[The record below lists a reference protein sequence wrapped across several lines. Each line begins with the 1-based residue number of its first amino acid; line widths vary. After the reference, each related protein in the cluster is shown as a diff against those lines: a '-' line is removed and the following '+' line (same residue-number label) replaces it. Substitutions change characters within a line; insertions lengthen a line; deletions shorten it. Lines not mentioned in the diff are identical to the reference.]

1 MGNLRGAGGGRR
13 LEFPDLPMSAPAH
26 SAVTRAPRVDWVD
39 YSKGICI
46 FFVVMLHCNGVT
58 EKYAQSTGWL
68 SEVVAF
74 ARPFRMPDFFLIAGL
89 FLASTIDRP
98 WRTYLDKKVVHF
110 YYFYAIWA
118 SIQFFTYSMWRDLD
132 QGADTGRLIRHY
144 IALYFDPEDALWFIY
159 ILPIF
164 FVVTRLV
171 KSLPVWLV
179 WAAAVA
185 LHSAGID
192 TPWVIPDEFAA
203 RYVYFY
209 SGYVFA
215 PLVFRAADWALAHA
229 GRSLGYLAAWGLLNG
244 WLVGNGWAKLPGV
257 SLALGYLGGLA
268 VVFTAGLCT
277 RVSWTRPLRY
287 LGEHSI
293 VVYLANG
300 LVARWLALGLL
311 PFITDVGSLALV
323 VTVLAV
329 AATVV
334 LYWICDATPLR
345 ILYRRPR
352 WFSLPNPGPIGRAAP
367 AIIRG
372 APEPPGGSGSA

>member
-1 MGNLRGAGGGRR
+1 
-13 LEFPDLPMSAPAH
+13 MSATTTTSP
-26 SAVTRAPRVDWVD
+26 RGPRVDWVD

-58 EKYAQSTGWL
+58 EKFAQSSGWL
-68 SEVVAF
+68 SEVVEF

-89 FLASTIDRP
+89 FVASVVNRP

-118 SIQFFTYSMWRDLD
+118 SIQFFTYTIWRDLD
-132 QGADTGRLIRHY
+132 DGADAARLMRHY
-144 IALYFDPEDALWFIY
+144 IGLYFDPEDALWFIF

-164 FVVTRLV
+164 FVVTRLA

-179 WAAAVA
+179 WGAAVV
-185 LHSAGID
+185 LHSLPIETD
-192 TPWVIPDEFAA
+192 WVILSEFPA
-203 RYVYFY
+203 RYVYFF
-209 SGYVFA
+209 SGYAFA
-215 PLVFRAADWALAHA
+215 PLVFRLADWALAHA
-229 GRSLGYLAAWGLLNG
+229 GRSLAYLAAWGLLNG
-244 WLVGNGWAKLPGV
+244 WLVSRGWSKLPGV

-277 RVSWTRPLRY
+277 RVSWSRPLRY

-293 VVYLANG
+293 VVYLANS
-300 LVARWLALGLL
+300 LVARWILVALA
-311 PFITDVGSLALV
+311 PFIPDVGSLALA
-323 VTVLAV
+323 VTLLAV
-329 AATVV
+329 VGTVV

-345 ILYRRPR
+345 FLYRRPS
-352 WFSLPNPGPIGRAAP
+352 WIGLPNPGPIRAPVP